1 MKASE
6 LITQLQKLLDEH
18 GDLQV
23 EIPRH
28 NDIDYIDAKEAFV
41 YTYCLGSGYD
51 YPVIM
56 IGP

>member
-6 LITQLQKLLDEH
+6 LISQLQKLVDEH

-23 EIPRH
+23 EIPCY
-28 NDIDYIDAKEAFV
+28 NDVDYISAEEAFV
-41 YTYCLGSGYD
+41 YTYCLGTEFE

-56 IGP
+56 IAP